1 MKPALPQ
8 RRPPDETQ
16 TSWSASIALLDS
28 LLAALQAWQPS
39 QLPPAAPTEQD
50 IAVLAALGT
59 KVPNHNSSPLC
70 GHDNRPIDK
79 TGGTMRIGAI
89 TIISAAVAALA
100 GTVITASPVHA
111 AAKSCN
117 LGFMPTKPT
126 VGVGSIIGNAWA
138 ACDVP
143 PERHELR
150 LALQLRTRDG
160 RQGQAL
166 IRFDFV
172 DSSIERIV
180 TAEECARGN

>member
-1 MKPALPQ
+1 
-8 RRPPDETQ
+8 
-16 TSWSASIALLDS
+16 
-28 LLAALQAWQPS
+28 
-39 QLPPAAPTEQD
+39 
-50 IAVLAALGT
+50 
-59 KVPNHNSSPLC
+59 
-70 GHDNRPIDK
+70 
-79 TGGTMRIGAI
+79 MRIGAI
-89 TIISAAVAALA
+89 TIISAAVAMA
-100 GTVITASPVHA
+100 GTVIAASPVHA

-117 LGFMPTKPT
+117 LGFMPAKPT

-160 RQGQAL
+160 WQGQAL
-166 IRFDFV
+166 ISDPGIPSPRLTYSVKTKCLPGMWRVQAQAVGTLQGHPFDFV